1 MHAAAHVHTAGR
13 PRRDGHGG
21 DRISRGPRDTDGDRA
36 RRNRV
41 GRDRQHRG
49 RARRTYHGAG
59 HGDLIAAGPR
69 VERLGS
75 RMRIF
80 NDLSDLKAAV
90 GTEVGVSD
98 WIEITQDRINKFA
111 EATGDEQWIHVD
123 VKRAAQEAPGG
134 TTIAHGL
141 LSLSL
146 IPMFIR
152 SIIGVKG
159 LRNTLNYGA
168 NRIRYLTPVP
178 AGSRL
183 RGRVTV
189 MAAEDVP
196 PDALRVTYKVSIEIE
211 GGTRPACVA
220 EVIGQHYR

>member
-1 MHAAAHVHTAGR
+1 M
-13 PRRDGHGG
+13 
-21 DRISRGPRDTDGDRA
+21 
-36 RRNRV
+36 RV
-41 GRDRQHRG
+41 
-49 RARRTYHGAG
+49 
-59 HGDLIAAGPR
+59 
-69 VERLGS
+69 
-75 RMRIF
+75 F
-80 NDLSDLKAAV
+80 NDFNELKAAA

-98 WIEITQDRINKFA
+98 WIEITQDRINQFA

-123 VKRAAQEAPGG
+123 TERAARESPGG

-152 SIIGVKG
+152 GIIGVKG
-159 LRNTLNYGA
+159 LKNTLNYGA

-183 RGRVTV
+183 RARVTV
-189 MAAEDVP
+189 LEAEDVP
-196 PDALRVTYKVSIEIE
+196 PDGLRVTYKVTIELE
-211 GGTRPACVA
+211 GGKRPACVA